1 LRLELVAMSSVFLV
15 GVAVFTLGSVTVNV
29 GMRTETSLHKLL
41 KLEHVGPPFLMPK
54 FDPKMVIVTA
64 ALNGADGAGLKTF
77 VFVPIIMVIAGGEY

>member
-1 LRLELVAMSSVFLV
+1 MRLELVAMSSVFLV
-15 GVAVFTLGSVTVNV
+15 GVAVFTLGLVAVNV

-64 ALNGADGAGLKTF
+64 ALNGADGAGLTF
-77 VFVPIIMVIAGGEY
+77 VIVPMIMVIAGGEY